1 MQAKKR
7 IAKSGVIAHLLAEPY
22 RYQFVQAVR
31 ILLCWLRRQ
40 DVSYAQAFS
49 QILRFKNSAS
59 LSFPASEIEQLS
71 LDENEQ
77 LSLTPT
83 FMRFL
88 GVGGTL
94 PLHYSE
100 RIAAYRW
107 SSKDP
112 GASAFLDI
120 FSHRMVVLYYQA
132 WEKYRLE
139 SSLQTQAKDAQ
150 LPLLTALAGVQRS
163 ALPSS
168 AETDAVT
175 QDVAAW
181 YAGLLRCRPVSAQAL
196 GRVLAEYC
204 GVPIAVQQFA
214 GGWDYLEKNRRS
226 LLGSVNFTLA
236 RGATLGLR
244 LWRQD
249 MRVCLHIGPLDPAG
263 LQRFLPRSAGAAA
276 LAKMLALFGVPD
288 LQYEVRLIL
297 SPPCMTPLLL
307 SSHPSE
313 RRHLGWTTF
322 LQTAQGKVRAAEV
335 RYLLPLTCAAH
346 L

>member
-1 MQAKKR
+1 MQTKKR
-7 IAKSGVIAHLLAEPY
+7 PAESGVMQHLLTEPY

-31 ILLCWLRRQ
+31 ILLCWLRSQ
-40 DVSYAQAFS
+40 NVSHVQAFG
-49 QILRFKNSAS
+49 QVLRFKNSLS

-71 LDENEQ
+71 LNENEQ
-77 LSLTPT
+77 LTLIPT

-94 PLHYSE
+94 PLHHSE
-100 RIAAYRW
+100 RIAAYRL
-107 SSKDP
+107 SSKDA
-112 GASAFLDI
+112 GVSAFLDI
-120 FSHRMVVLYYQA
+120 FSHRMLTLYYQA

-139 SSLQTQAKDAQ
+139 STLQTQATDVQ
-150 LPLLTALAGVQRS
+150 LPLLMALAGVRRA
-163 ALPSS
+163 ALPPGGE
-168 AETDAVT
+168 ADAVT

-181 YAGLLRCRPVSAQAL
+181 YAGLLRCRPVSAQAI
-196 GRVLAEYC
+196 GPVLAEYC
-204 GVPIAVQQFA
+204 GVPVTVQQFV
-214 GGWDYLEKNRRS
+214 GGWDYLERNRRS

-297 SPPCMTPLLL
+297 SPPCITPLLL
-307 SSHPSE
+307 SANPSE
-313 RRHLGWTTF
+313 RRRLGWTTF
-322 LQTAQGKVRAAEV
+322 LQTAQNKVRGAEV
-335 RYLLPLTCAAH
+335 RYLLQLA
-346 L
+346 